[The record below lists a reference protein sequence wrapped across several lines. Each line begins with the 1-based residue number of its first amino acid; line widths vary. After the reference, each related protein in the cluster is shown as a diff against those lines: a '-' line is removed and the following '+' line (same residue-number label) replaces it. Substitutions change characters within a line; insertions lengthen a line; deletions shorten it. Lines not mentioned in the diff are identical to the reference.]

1 MIRPTKPIVP
11 TDETSVPTMSAEMVR
26 YAHLHRL
33 VLRPS
38 VVAASSPIKSTLR
51 ERNCVKKNTLTRS
64 TTTTETPTFPQ
75 LARAKEPMVQN
86 FKSIMPSAL
95 AAIVIMKLERAVNRA
110 FKIMPERTSFDDVIC
125 PPVDASNKTPIVA
138 IVEPINENSGTEEI
152 PTTCTAPAPSMMAQV
167 APHEAPDEMP
177 KIYGSA
183 KVF

>member
-1 MIRPTKPIVP
+1 
-11 TDETSVPTMSAEMVR
+11 
-26 YAHLHRL
+26 
-33 VLRPS
+33 
-38 VVAASSPIKSTLR
+38 
-51 ERNCVKKNTLTRS
+51 
-64 TTTTETPTFPQ
+64 
-75 LARAKEPMVQN
+75 
-86 FKSIMPSAL
+86 MPSAL
-95 AAIVIMKLERAVNRA
+95 AAIVMMKLERAVNRA